1 MIALGLLSACGSGQN
16 FSCDTDEGRRA
27 IVQEVDNAL
36 SEQSCAE
43 ALAIVE
49 IYYPQAGCA
58 SDEMRLARA
67 SANACAANIN
77 FFKLVGDLGANN
89 LAGNE
94 LWVTLTKIF
103 PSSLVD
109 QRVTA
114 GQNALDA
121 LFAIRLPGVL
131 SPPEAIVN
139 KSSANPGT
147 LVAGHRPFDANLYSL
162 FVSMSLIGSLQNRY
176 GAPLPNFHRGQ
187 KLGVSGL
194 YPNGW
199 ETVAAVD
206 VNACTYAG
214 ALLTF
219 FDSVN
224 QVGPTIG
231 SSLGGSIGPALV
243 TAASVLSTA
252 VNAACDAG
260 CTSCGMPAGSCS
272 VCPIELRNRF
282 SCTGLATDKASCAA
296 AGIISFMNSTPG
308 GPGWPN

>member
-1 MIALGLLSACGSGQN
+1 MGILTACGSGKN
-16 FSCDTDEGRRA
+16 FSCETEEGIHE
-27 IVQEVDNAL
+27 IVSEVDKAL
-36 SEQSCAE
+36 NNQSCAE
-43 ALAIVE
+43 ALALVE
-49 IYYPQAGCA
+49 VYYPQPSCA

-67 SANACAANIN
+67 SANACAANLN
-77 FFKLVGDLGANN
+77 FFKLVDDLTTND
-89 LAGNE
+89 LVGNE

-121 LFAIRLPGVL
+121 LFAMRLPGVL

-147 LVAGHRPFDANLYSL
+147 LVAGHRTFDANLYSL

-187 KLGVSGL
+187 KLGKSAL
-194 YPNGW
+194 FPNGW
-199 ETVAAVD
+199 ESVAAVD

-214 ALLTF
+214 AILTF
-219 FDSVN
+219 FDSMS

-231 SSLGGSIGPALV
+231 GSVGGSVGTALV
-243 TAASVLSTA
+243 TATSALSTV
-252 VNAACDAG
+252 VNNACDAG
-260 CTSCGMPAGSCS
+260 CTSCGLPAGSCA

-282 SCTGLATDKASCAA
+282 SCTGLPTDKASCAA
-296 AGIISFMNSTPG
+296 AGLVNFMNSMPN